1 MGIERYLP
9 KLKFVEPIG
18 GFHGVSAIFPTLK
31 DVIDYEENNVRI
43 NRGYPRF
50 VTHPIVKIIEN
61 KYKKRFGAIGAISC
75 QSYEAA
81 IFLVVDFF
89 FRKGNKIYFDEGVP
103 LESYNILNEKFPNHV
118 TKTQEF
124 ADANILFMQTQG
136 EKFQSDVKGK
146 TVVGVLEDNNLEEDV
161 KNLGFNIIL
170 CHDKKHDIGII
181 LIFSI
186 RYAMLDIL
194 RRHCGFNVSS
204 RKLIKKIRSSSELAK
219 GYEYKLRKRI
229 ADLEKTTPDFC
240 FLYSSGMVAV
250 YSSIL
255 SLISS
260 KRGKI
265 IAVGSLYVDTLRI
278 LETWCEKYG
287 LPKPVFIRD
296 NIIENLKN
304 SIDLNTA
311 GIIVEIPSNPLIQL
325 VDISEIV
332 QISHSKG
339 AKVIVDNT
347 VATPYNFN
355 PFSYGVDIVVH
366 STTKFLSG
374 KNNHIGGVLLLNGEE
389 LKDRIKTFDKITKLQ
404 MDFNDIKVLSRNIRR
419 FEERMEKIN
428 KNSEIVANFL
438 NNHKLIK
445 KVYYPSIKNDPYHP
459 LMKKYLKGGSGLLSF
474 VLKESTEDNARKFYD
489 NLLPPILK
497 GPSLGSEKTLLCPY
511 VMMAHYKDS
520 KEELELLG
528 FDFYLMRISVGIEPV
543 DKIIRS
549 LENGL
554 KNLE

>member
-1 MGIERYLP
+1 MGIEKYLP
-9 KLKFVEPIG
+9 TLKLVKPIG

-31 DVIDYEENNVRI
+31 DVIDYEEHNIVI
-43 NRGYPRF
+43 NHGYPRF

-61 KYKKRFGAIGAISC
+61 KYKKKFGAIGAISC
-75 QSYEAA
+75 HSYEAA
-81 IFLVVDFF
+81 IFLVVDYC
-89 FRKGNKIYFDEGVP
+89 FRHGNKIYFDKGVP
-103 LESYNILNEKFPNHV
+103 LEFYNMLNEKFPNLV
-118 TKTQEF
+118 KRTEM
-124 ADANILFMQTQG
+124 ADANILFIKTQG
-136 EKFQSDVKGK
+136 NKFQNDAKGK
-146 TVVGVLEDNNLEEDV
+146 IVIGILEDINLGDDL

-170 CHDKKHDIGII
+170 HHDKKHDIGII
-181 LIFSI
+181 LIYSI

-204 RKLIKKIRSSSELAK
+204 RKLIKKFRSSSELTK
-219 GYEYKLRKRI
+219 GYDYNLRKRI
-229 ADLEKTTPDFC
+229 AELEKTSPEFC

-250 YSSIL
+250 FSSIL

-260 KRGKI
+260 KKGKI
-265 IAVGSLYVDTLRI
+265 IAIGSLYVDTLRI
-278 LETWCEKYG
+278 LESWLEKYD

-296 NIIENLKN
+296 NFVENLKN
-304 SIDLNTA
+304 CIDLNTA
-311 GIIVEIPSNPLIQL
+311 GVIVEIPSNPLIQL
-325 VDISEIV
+325 VDIDEIV
-332 QISHSKG
+332 RISHSKG

-355 PFSYGVDIVVH
+355 PFLYDVDIVVH

-374 KNNHIGGVLLLNGEE
+374 KNNHIGGVVLINEEE
-389 LKDRIKTFDKITKLQ
+389 LEEKFENFSKITKLK
-404 MDFNDIKVLSRNIRR
+404 MDFNDVKVLSRNIRR

-428 KNSEIVANFL
+428 NNSEIVANFL
-438 NNHKLIK
+438 NNHELIK
-445 KVYYPSIKNDPYHP
+445 RVYYPSIKNDQYHL

-474 VLKESTEDNARKFYD
+474 VLKESTEENAKKFYD

-511 VMMAHYKDS
+511 VIMAHYHDS
-520 KEELELLG
+520 KEELEQLG

>member
-1 MGIERYLP
+1 MGIEKYLP
-9 KLKFVEPIG
+9 KLKLVKPIG

-31 DVIDYEENNVRI
+31 DVIDYEENDIII
-43 NRGYPRF
+43 NHGYPRF

-61 KYKKRFGAIGAISC
+61 KYKKKFGAIGAISC
-75 QSYEAA
+75 HSYEAA

-89 FRKGNKIYFDEGVP
+89 FRRRNKIYFDKGVP
-103 LESYNILNEKFPNHV
+103 IESYNILNEKFPNLV
-118 TKTQEF
+118 NKTEM
-124 ADANILFMQTQG
+124 ADANILFIKTQG
-136 EKFQSDVKGK
+136 EKFLNDKKGK
-146 TVVGVLEDNNLEEDV
+146 TVIGVLEDNNLEEDM

-219 GYEYKLRKRI
+219 RYEYNLRKRI
-229 ADLEKTTPDFC
+229 AELEKSSPEFC
-240 FLYSSGMVAV
+240 FLYPSGMVAV
-250 YSSIL
+250 FSSIL

-278 LETWCEKYG
+278 LESWPKKYD

-296 NIIENLKN
+296 NFIENLKN
-304 SIDLNTA
+304 CIDLNTA
-311 GIIVEIPSNPLIQL
+311 VVIVEIPSNPLIQL
-325 VDISEIV
+325 VDIEEIV
-332 QISHSKG
+332 RISHSKG

-347 VATPYNFN
+347 IATPYNFN
-355 PFSYGVDIVVH
+355 PFLYDVDIVVH

-374 KNNHIGGVLLLNGEE
+374 KNNHIGGVLLLTGEE
-389 LKDRIKTFDKITKLQ
+389 LKERIETFNKITKLK
-404 MDFNDIKVLSRNIRR
+404 MDFNDIKVLSRNIRS
-419 FEERMEKIN
+419 FEGRMEKIN

-445 KVYYPSIKNDPYHP
+445 RVYYPAIKTDPYHL
-459 LMKKYLKGGSGLLSF
+459 LMRKYLKGGSGLISF
-474 VLKESTEDNARKFYD
+474 VLSESTEDNAKKFYD

-511 VMMAHYKDS
+511 VIMAHYNDS
-520 KEELELLG
+520 KEELEQLG
-528 FDFYLMRISVGIEPV
+528 LDFYLMRISVGIEPV
-543 DKIIRS
+543 GKIIRS

-554 KNLE
+554 KTLE

>member
-1 MGIERYLP
+1 MGIEKYLP
-9 KLKFVEPIG
+9 KLKLVKPIG

-61 KYKKRFGAIGAISC
+61 KYKQKYGAIGAISC
-75 QSYEAA
+75 HSYEAA
-81 IFLVVDFF
+81 TFLVVDYF
-89 FRKGNKIYFDEGVP
+89 FRLGNKIYFDKGIP
-103 LESYNILNEKFPNHV
+103 LESYNMLNEKFPNLV
-118 TKTQEF
+118 KKTEMV
-124 ADANILFMQTQG
+124 DANIWFIKTRG
-136 EKFQSDVKGK
+136 EKFENDIKGK
-146 TVVGVLEDNNLEEDV
+146 TVVGVLEDNNLKEDM

-204 RKLIKKIRSSSELAK
+204 RKLIKKIRSSSELTK
-219 GYEYKLRKRI
+219 RYEYNLRKRI
-229 ADLEKTTPDFC
+229 AKLEKTTPEFC

-250 YSSIL
+250 FSSIL

-278 LETWCEKYG
+278 LENWPKKYD
-287 LPKPVFIRD
+287 LLEPVFIRD
-296 NIIENLKN
+296 NFIENLKN
-304 SIDLNTA
+304 CIDLNTA
-311 GIIVEIPSNPLIQL
+311 VVIVEMPSNPLIQL
-325 VDISEIV
+325 VDIGEIV
-332 QISHSKG
+332 RISHSKG

-355 PFSYGVDIVVH
+355 PFLYDVDIIVH
-366 STTKFLSG
+366 STTKFLNG
-374 KNNHIGGVLLLNGEE
+374 KNNHIGGVLLLTGDD
-389 LKDRIKTFDKITKLQ
+389 LKERIETFNKITKLK
-404 MDFNDIKVLSRNIRR
+404 MDFNDIKVLSRNIRK

-428 KNSEIVANFL
+428 KNSEIVASFL

-445 KVYYPSIKNDPYHP
+445 RVYYPSIKTDPYHL

-474 VLKESTEDNARKFYD
+474 VLKESTEDNAKKFYD

-497 GPSLGSEKTLLCPY
+497 GPSLGSERTLLCPY
-511 VMMAHYKDS
+511 VIMAHYHDS
-520 KEELELLG
+520 KEELEQLG
-528 FDFYLMRISVGIEPV
+528 YDFYLMRISVGIEPV

-554 KNLE
+554 KQLE

>member
-1 MGIERYLP
+1 MGIEKYLP
-9 KLKFVEPIG
+9 KLKLVKPIG
-18 GFHGVSAIFPTLK
+18 GFHGVSAIFPTLI
-31 DVIDYEENNVRI
+31 DVIDYEENNVII
-43 NRGYPRF
+43 NHGYPRF

-61 KYKKRFGAIGAISC
+61 KYKKKFGAIGAISC
-75 QSYEAA
+75 HSYEAA
-81 IFLVVDFF
+81 LFLVIDYF
-89 FRKGNKIYFDEGVP
+89 FRRGNKIYFDKGIP
-103 LESYNILNEKFPNHV
+103 LEFYNMLNAKFPNLV
-118 TKTQEF
+118 KRSEM
-124 ADANILFMQTQG
+124 ADANILFIKTQG
-136 EKFQSDVKGK
+136 EKFLNDKKGK
-146 TVVGVLEDNNLEEDV
+146 TVIGVLEDNNLEEDV

-170 CHDKKHDIGII
+170 CHDKKHDIGVI

-204 RKLIKKIRSSSELAK
+204 RKIVKKIRSSSELTK
-219 GYEYKLRKRI
+219 KKEYNLRERI
-229 ADLEKTTPDFC
+229 AELEKTSPEFC
-240 FLYSSGMVAV
+240 FLYPSGMVAIF
-250 YSSIL
+250 SSIL
-255 SLISS
+255 SLLSS

-278 LETWCEKYG
+278 LESWPKKYD

-296 NIIENLKN
+296 NFIENLKN
-304 SIDLNTA
+304 CIDLNTA
-311 GIIVEIPSNPLIQL
+311 GVIVEIPSNPLIQL
-325 VDISEIV
+325 VDIGEIV
-332 QISHSKG
+332 RISHSKG
-339 AKVIVDNT
+339 VKVIVDNT

-355 PFSYGVDIVVH
+355 PFLYDVDIVVH

-374 KNNHIGGVLLLNGEE
+374 KNNHIGGVLLLPGEE
-389 LKDRIKTFDKITKLQ
+389 LKERIETFNKITKLK
-404 MDFNDIKVLSRNIRR
+404 MHFNDIKVLSRNIRR

-445 KVYYPSIKNDPYHP
+445 KVYYPSLKNDPYHL
-459 LMKKYLKGGSGLLSF
+459 LMRKYLKGGSGLLSF
-474 VLKESTEDNARKFYD
+474 VLKESTEDNAKKFYD

-511 VMMAHYKDS
+511 VIMAHYNDS
-520 KEELELLG
+520 KEELEQLG
-528 FDFYLMRISVGIEPV
+528 LDFYLMRISVGIEPV
-543 DKIIRS
+543 GKIIRS